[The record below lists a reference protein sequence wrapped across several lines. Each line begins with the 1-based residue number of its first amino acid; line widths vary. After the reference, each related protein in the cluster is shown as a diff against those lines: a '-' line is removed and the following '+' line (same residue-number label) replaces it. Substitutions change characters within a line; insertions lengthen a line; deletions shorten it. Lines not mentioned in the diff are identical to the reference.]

1 MNILA
6 ELRSRFEPVLT
17 EWTDNPSS
25 VIDMLKASQDPKF
38 GDYQANFAM
47 PLAARIPDLKP
58 RDLAAQIIEKVDL
71 SDFCEPLEIAGPG
84 FINIK
89 LKQDWLQEQ
98 TMQLVQDERL
108 GVVAVEAPQKVVVD
122 FSAPNV
128 AKPMH
133 VGHLRSTVIGDANYR
148 VLKFLGHD
156 VVGDNHIGDWGT
168 QFGMIIFGYKHFLN
182 QAAFQEAPVTELARL
197 YRLVNQL
204 SDYHASKNSLPQKE
218 QEIEQ
223 LTEKLQ
229 TLEGTADQ
237 TDKKVQKQL
246 KKLKAELDDKQ
257 KALSSLQESLSQLEA
272 NEDLHSKAVAF
283 PDIARLAREETA
295 KLHAGDAENN
305 DLWKQFLPQCLDAIQ
320 GVYDRLDIHFDM
332 ALGESYYQPML
343 ADVVA
348 DLKAKGLAT
357 ESQGAICV
365 FIEGKEA
372 PFIVQKQDGAFTYAT
387 TDLATIK
394 YRAEELKADRVLYVV
409 DSRQSEHFQLLFA
422 TVKEWGYSNLELQ
435 HVSFGTV
442 LGKNKRPYKTRSGDT
457 VGLESLLDEAIESA
471 YQIVSQNDDAKP
483 NGPELDEAERWDVAE
498 VVGLGG
504 IKYADLKHNRDS
516 DYIFDLDKMLAKQGD
531 TATYMQYAYARVNG
545 IFRKGGI
552 DRDELRTHQ
561 QSLNLVE
568 PTEIAL
574 AMKINR
580 YSEILESVAAEARP
594 NYLTNYLYELADL
607 FSTFYDVCP
616 VLKAEDEAVRTSRL
630 LLSDL
635 TARVVQNGLS
645 LLGIRTCERM

>member
-6 ELRSRFEPVLT
+6 EIRSRFEPVLT
-17 EWTDNPSS
+17 EWTDDPSS
-25 VIDMLKASQDPKF
+25 VIEMLKASQDAKF

-58 RDLAAQIIEKVDL
+58 RDLATQIVEKVDL
-71 SDFCEPLEIAGPG
+71 SDFCEPLEVAGPG

-89 LKQDWLQEQ
+89 LKQEWLNTQ
-98 TMQLVQDERL
+98 TQNLVADERL
-108 GVVAVEAPQKVVVD
+108 GVVPAESPQKVVVD

-182 QAAFQEAPVTELARL
+182 EAAFDEAPVTELARL

-204 SDYHASKNSLPQKE
+204 SDYHATKKTLPQRE
-218 QEIEQ
+218 NDIEQ
-223 LTEKLQ
+223 LEAKLK
-229 TLEGTADQ
+229 TLESSADQ
-237 TDKKVQKQL
+237 TDKKIQKQE
-246 KKLKAELDDKQ
+246 KKLKSDIAERKSDVR
-257 KALSSLQESLSQLEA
+257 SMQEKLTELEQ

-283 PDIARLAREETA
+283 PDIARQARDETA
-295 KLHAGDAENN
+295 NLHAGDAENLA
-305 DLWKQFLPQCLDAIQ
+305 LWNQFLPACLEAIQ
-320 GVYDRLDIHFDM
+320 NVYDRLDIHFDM
-332 ALGESYYQPML
+332 ALGESYYHPML
-343 ADVVA
+343 ADVVES
-348 DLKAKGLAT
+348 LKQKGLAK

-365 FIEGKEA
+365 FIDGFKA

-422 TVKEWGYSNLELQ
+422 TVNEWGFQNLELQ
-435 HVSFGTV
+435 HVSFGSV
-442 LGKNKRPYKTRSGDT
+442 LGKDGKPLKTRAGDN
-457 VGLESLLDEAIESA
+457 VGLESLLDESIQRAYAIIAE
-471 YQIVSQNDDAKP
+471 NDDAKP
-483 NGPELDEAERWDVAE
+483 EGSELSEERRQEIAEII
-498 VVGLGG
+498 GLGG

-516 DYIFDLDKMLAKQGD
+516 DYMFDWDKMLANRGD
-531 TATYMQYAYARVNG
+531 TATYMQYAYARVCG
-545 IFRKGGI
+545 IFRKGEI
-552 DRDELRTHQ
+552 DRVTLRENQSALKLQDE
-561 QSLNLVE
+561 
-568 PTEIAL
+568 TERAL
-574 AMKINR
+574 ALQINR
-580 YSEILESVAAEARP
+580 YSETLESVAIEARP
-594 NYLTNYLYELADL
+594 NYLTNYLFELSNL
-607 FSTFYDVCP
+607 FSTFYNQCP
-616 VLKAEDEAVRTSRL
+616 VLKAEEEQVKSSRL
-630 LLSDL
+630 LLCDL
-635 TARVVQNGLS
+635 TARVIDHGLS

>member
-6 ELRSRFEPVLT
+6 EIRSRFEPVLT
-17 EWTDNPSS
+17 EWTDDPSS
-25 VIDMLKASQDPKF
+25 VIEMLKASQDAKF

-58 RDLAAQIIEKVDL
+58 RDLATQIVEKVDL
-71 SDFCEPLEIAGPG
+71 SDFCEPLEVAGPG

-89 LKQDWLQEQ
+89 LKQEWLNTQ
-98 TMQLVQDERL
+98 TQNLVADERL
-108 GVVAVEAPQKVVVD
+108 GVAPAESPQKVVVD

-182 QAAFQEAPVTELARL
+182 EAAFEEAPVTELARL

-204 SDYHASKNSLPQKE
+204 SDYHATKKTLPQRE
-218 QEIEQ
+218 NDIEQ
-223 LTEKLQ
+223 LEAKLK
-229 TLEGTADQ
+229 TLESSADQ
-237 TDKKVQKQL
+237 TDKKIQKQE
-246 KKLKAELDDKQ
+246 KKLKSDIAERKSDVR
-257 KALSSLQESLSQLEA
+257 SMQEKLTELEQ

-283 PDIARLAREETA
+283 PDIARQARDETA
-295 KLHAGDAENN
+295 NLHAGDAENLA
-305 DLWKQFLPQCLDAIQ
+305 LWNQFLPACLEAIQ
-320 GVYDRLDIHFDM
+320 NVYDRLDIHFDM
-332 ALGESYYQPML
+332 ALGESYYHPML
-343 ADVVA
+343 ADVVES
-348 DLKAKGLAT
+348 LKQKGLAK

-365 FIEGKEA
+365 FIDGFKA

-422 TVKEWGYSNLELQ
+422 TVNEWGFQNLELQ
-435 HVSFGTV
+435 HVSFGSV
-442 LGKNKRPYKTRSGDT
+442 LGKDGKPLKTRAGDN
-457 VGLESLLDEAIESA
+457 VGLESLLDESIQRAYAIIAE
-471 YQIVSQNDDAKP
+471 NDDAKP
-483 NGPELDEAERWDVAE
+483 EGSELSEERRQEIAEII
-498 VVGLGG
+498 GLGG

-516 DYIFDLDKMLAKQGD
+516 DYMFDWDKMLANRGD
-531 TATYMQYAYARVNG
+531 TATYMQYAYARVCG
-545 IFRKGGI
+545 IFRKGEI
-552 DRDELRTHQ
+552 DRVTLRENQSALKLQDE
-561 QSLNLVE
+561 
-568 PTEIAL
+568 TERAL
-574 AMKINR
+574 ALQINR
-580 YSEILESVAAEARP
+580 YSETLESVAIEARP
-594 NYLTNYLYELADL
+594 NYLTNYLFELSNL
-607 FSTFYDVCP
+607 FSTFYNQCP
-616 VLKAEDEAVRTSRL
+616 VLKAEEEQVKSSRL
-630 LLSDL
+630 LLCDL
-635 TARVVQNGLS
+635 TARVIDHGLS

>member
-6 ELRSRFEPVLT
+6 EIRSRFEPVLT
-17 EWTDNPSS
+17 EWTDDPSS
-25 VIDMLKASQDPKF
+25 VIEMLKASQDAKF

-58 RDLAAQIIEKVDL
+58 RDLATQIVEKVDL
-71 SDFCEPLEIAGPG
+71 SDFCEPLEVAGPG

-89 LKQDWLQEQ
+89 LKQEWLNTQ
-98 TMQLVQDERL
+98 TQNLVADERL
-108 GVVAVEAPQKVVVD
+108 GVVPAESPQKVVVD

-182 QAAFQEAPVTELARL
+182 EAAFDEAPVTELARL

-204 SDYHASKNSLPQKE
+204 SDYHATKKTLPQRE
-218 QEIEQ
+218 NDIEQ
-223 LTEKLQ
+223 LEAKLKS
-229 TLEGTADQ
+229 LESSADQ
-237 TDKKVQKQL
+237 TDKKIQKQE
-246 KKLKAELDDKQ
+246 KKLKSDIAERKSDVR
-257 KALSSLQESLSQLEA
+257 SMQEKLTELEQ

-283 PDIARLAREETA
+283 PDIARQARDETA
-295 KLHAGDAENN
+295 NLHAGDAENLA
-305 DLWKQFLPQCLDAIQ
+305 LWNQFLPACLEAIQ
-320 GVYDRLDIHFDM
+320 NVYDRLDIHFDM
-332 ALGESYYQPML
+332 SLGESYYHPML
-343 ADVVA
+343 ADVVES
-348 DLKAKGLAT
+348 LKQKGLAK

-365 FIEGKEA
+365 FIDGFKA

-422 TVKEWGYSNLELQ
+422 TVNEWGFQNLELQ
-435 HVSFGTV
+435 HVSFGSV
-442 LGKNKRPYKTRSGDT
+442 LGKDGKPLKTRAGDN
-457 VGLESLLDEAIESA
+457 VGLESLLDESIQRAYAIIAE
-471 YQIVSQNDDAKP
+471 NDDAKP
-483 NGPELDEAERWDVAE
+483 EGPELSEDRRQEIAKII
-498 VVGLGG
+498 GLGG

-516 DYIFDLDKMLAKQGD
+516 DYMFDWDKMLANRGD
-531 TATYMQYAYARVNG
+531 TATYMQYAYARVCG
-545 IFRKGGI
+545 IFRKGEI
-552 DRDELRTHQ
+552 DRVTLRENQSALKLQDE
-561 QSLNLVE
+561 
-568 PTEIAL
+568 TERAL
-574 AMKINR
+574 ALQINR
-580 YSEILESVAAEARP
+580 YSETLESVAIEARP
-594 NYLTNYLYELADL
+594 NYLTNYLFELSNL
-607 FSTFYDVCP
+607 FSTFYNQCP
-616 VLKAEDEAVRTSRL
+616 VLKAEEEQVKSSRL
-630 LLSDL
+630 LLCDL
-635 TARVVQNGLS
+635 TARVIDNGLS